1 MSRFTKDEMV
11 FLKELIKRERDH
23 FLREKKSVFIDLPL
37 TFLKGEHTYEH
48 FLEGLLKK
56 LE

>member
-1 MSRFTKDEMV
+1 MSRFTKDETV